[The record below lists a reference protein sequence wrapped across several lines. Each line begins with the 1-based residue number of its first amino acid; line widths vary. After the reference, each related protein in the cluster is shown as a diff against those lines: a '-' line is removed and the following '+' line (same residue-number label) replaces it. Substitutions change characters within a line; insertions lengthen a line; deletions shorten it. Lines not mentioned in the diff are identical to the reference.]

1 MILLFLM
8 NIRKTAA
15 RCLFLKYRRW
25 SYVWHRFSID
35 YFPSCNLLPE
45 EEPQNYLLGPFCF
58 PSQFNAI
65 SAFRVQILFFFFFG
79 VHVSVLHKMSVC
91 LSFCLTGFQIWVYLE
106 NCNCIE
112 YYQVCC
118 QDWWWSMCRHR
129 PGRIKSCYVLPT
141 NVSADCFLIPGF
153 VVVLTHACNVSWFGM
168 EKGKRWQM
176 WHISNWFLFFA
187 YDLDVKYSHQRTTP
201 HLQPH
206 YIPHFQH

>member
-1 MILLFLM
+1 
-8 NIRKTAA
+8 
-15 RCLFLKYRRW
+15 
-25 SYVWHRFSID
+25 
-35 YFPSCNLLPE
+35 
-45 EEPQNYLLGPFCF
+45 
-58 PSQFNAI
+58 
-65 SAFRVQILFFFFFG
+65 
-79 VHVSVLHKMSVC
+79 MSVC

-118 QDWWWSMCRHR
+118 QDWWWGMCRHR
-129 PGRIKSCYVLPT
+129 PDRIKSCYVLPT

-168 EKGKRWQM
+168 EKGKRRWQM
-176 WHISNWFLFFA
+176 WHISNWFLLFV

-206 YIPHFQH
+206 YIPHFQHCCSTQICNPWQDCIFPGKGSLLDLRPSRAGQWWICKRFFA

>member
-65 SAFRVQILFFFFFG
+65 SAFRVQILFFFFFW
-79 VHVSVLHKMSVC
+79 SAC
-91 LSFCLTGFQIWVYLE
+91 FCLT
-106 NCNCIE
+106 
-112 YYQVCC
+112 
-118 QDWWWSMCRHR
+118 QDVSVSLFLPYRVSDLSVLRKLQLHWIL
-129 PGRIKSCYVLPT
+129 PGLLSGLVMEHVQTQAWQNKKLLCL
-141 NVSADCFLIPGF
+141 AHKC
-153 VVVLTHACNVSWFGM
+153 VSWLLSNTWLRCCINSCLQCILIWN
-168 EKGKRWQM
+168 GKRKEVT
-176 WHISNWFLFFA
+176 
-187 YDLDVKYSHQRTTP
+187 DVTY
-201 HLQPH
+201 
-206 YIPHFQH
+206 F